1 VASRLP
7 TDFVISL
14 RSRRDSSTLTDL
26 VHQGKVRL
34 DAAEA
39 LGQLAEEAGLT
50 LIEMAIAFVLNHPA
64 VTSAIIGPRT
74 IEQLESPL
82 PAADVV
88 LDDALLDRIDEIVT
102 PGTLINR
109 ADSSFQNPALEPA
122 ARRRQ

>member
-1 VASRLP
+1 
-7 TDFVISL
+7 VISL

-50 LIEMAIAFVLNHPA
+50 LIEMAIVLNHPA
-64 VTSAIIGPRT
+64 ITSAIIGPRT
-74 IEQLESPL
+74 MEQLESQL
-82 PAADVV
+82 PAADVM
-88 LDDALLDRIDEIVT
+88 LDDALVDRIDEIVT
-102 PGTLINR
+102 PGTLINP

-122 ARRRQ
+122 ARRR